1 MRITVCTFGSR
12 GDTQPYLA
20 LAVGLQQAGHNVTL
34 VASRDLAEWVR
45 SYGVNV
51 HPLHLS
57 MQELAEQ
64 PEYRDALKGR
74 NVVRILRELR
84 SAFGTFMAEVLDDCW
99 QAAQEAEFVVLGGP
113 ALCGGVDIAGQR
125 GIPMAFLELQPMSFP
140 TRAFPSFFLP
150 FRFSLGGR
158 YNYLTYTLF
167 LRGVWLFLGRPF
179 NHWRTTR
186 LGLPPWRSMREMF
199 NDVRRCGTP
208 CLSGYSPQ
216 VLPKPPDWD
225 DNHHVT
231 GYWFLDAQP
240 DWQPP
245 AELVHF
251 LESGSPPVYVGF
263 GSMINKDPE
272 RQTRLVLRALELA
285 GQRGVLLT
293 GYGAV
298 ARLNTSA
305 SVFYVNDVPHSW
317 LFPRMAAV
325 VHHGGAGT
333 TAAGLRAGV
342 PSLITPFLLDQYA
355 WADRVVELGLGPRLV
370 HNKRLTAEKL
380 AQAIHTAVTDSALR
394 ARAAAFG
401 QRIRAEN
408 GVACAVE
415 LIERHAADFSHG
427 SRENR

>member
-1 MRITVCTFGSR
+1 
-12 GDTQPYLA
+12 
-20 LAVGLQQAGHNVTL
+20 
-34 VASRDLAEWVR
+34 
-45 SYGVNV
+45 
-51 HPLHLS
+51 
-57 MQELAEQ
+57 
-64 PEYRDALKGR
+64 
-74 NVVRILRELR
+74 
-84 SAFGTFMAEVLDDCW
+84 
-99 QAAQEAEFVVLGGP
+99 
-113 ALCGGVDIAGQR
+113 
-125 GIPMAFLELQPMSFP
+125 
-140 TRAFPSFFLP
+140 
-150 FRFSLGGR
+150 
-158 YNYLTYTLF
+158 
-167 LRGVWLFLGRPF
+167 
-179 NHWRTTR
+179 
-186 LGLPPWRSMREMF
+186 
-199 NDVRRCGTP
+199 
-208 CLSGYSPQ
+208 

-231 GYWFLDAQP
+231 GYWFLGAQP
-240 DWQPP
+240 DWRPP

-251 LESGSPPVYVGF
+251 LESGPPPVYVGF

-355 WADRVVELGLGPRLV
+355 WADRVVELGVGPRLV
-370 HNKRLTAEKL
+370 HNKRLTAGKL
-380 AQAIHTAVTDSALR
+380 AQAIHTAVTDSTLR

-401 QRIRAEN
+401 ERIRAEN
-408 GVACAVE
+408 GVARAVE
-415 LIERHAADFSHG
+415 LIERHAADFSHR
-427 SRENR
+427 SRENS